1 MDIRK
6 IRKLIELLQETDLYE
21 LEVKEKENDKEE
33 SVRIARIHPGQVGH
47 GSHAYAAPVT
57 VHTPY
62 PPLDNASSPLPQ
74 GHPASM
80 TGPGAAAKENPLAN
94 IKGHVVTAPMVGT
107 LYISPSPGAKPFVE
121 AGKNVQA
128 GETLCIIE
136 AMKMFNE
143 IEADKSGT
151 ITAFLVEN
159 GQPVEFGQPICV
171 IE

>member
-6 IRKLIELLQETDLYE
+6 IRKLIELLEETDLYE
-21 LEVKEKENDKEE
+21 LEVKEKDE
-33 SVRIARIHPGQVGH
+33 SVRIARMYPGQHSQGSRNMPVMVHATGH
-47 GSHAYAAPVT
+47 G
-57 VHTPY
+57 Y
-62 PPLDNASSPLPQ
+62 PENNSSL
-74 GHPASM
+74 PASYPHSM
-80 TGPGAAAKENPLAN
+80 SNANAKENLLAN
-94 IKGHVVTAPMVGT
+94 IKGHLVTAPMVGT
-107 LYISPSPGAKPFVE
+107 LYTSPSPGAKPFIEV
-121 AGKNVQA
+121 GQSVRA

-151 ITAFLVEN
+151 VTSFLIEN